1 MEEVGIESAIDERT
15 SARANKIGLLL
26 GGIGAGLLLMYLL
39 DPNRGRGRRAK
50 LKDQLTSKA
59 RRLGREAESKTR
71 DLRNRAQGLLH
82 ETGLVGSERRRAGS
96 LQSDRGYE
104 PMEQGT

>member
-1 MEEVGIESAIDERT
+1 MEEVRIESGINERAC
-15 SARANKIGLLL
+15 ARANKIGLLL
-26 GGIGAGLLLMYLL
+26 GGIGAGVLLMYLL

-59 RRLGREAESKTR
+59 RRLAREAESKAR

-82 ETGLVGSERRRAGS
+82 ETGLAGSERGRAGS

-104 PMEQGT
+104 PMEQG